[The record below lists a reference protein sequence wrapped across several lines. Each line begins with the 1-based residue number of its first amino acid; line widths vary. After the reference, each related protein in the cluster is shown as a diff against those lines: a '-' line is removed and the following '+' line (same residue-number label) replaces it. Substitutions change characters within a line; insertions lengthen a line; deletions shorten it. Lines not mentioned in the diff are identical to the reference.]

1 MPAKLNVGASRKIV
15 DSQFGS
21 RGASVYLEVE
31 LDHNLIQEPAKLQ
44 ERIRQL
50 FGLVQHSLNEELQRG
65 QTAISPEASNATKAK
80 PNGQPRHATTAQV
93 KAIYAIAKQQGA
105 DLADGLHQRYGVDCP
120 EELTVKQA
128 SAVIDSLKATR
139 TAAAA

>member
-31 LDHNLIQEPAKLQ
+31 LDHNIVLEPAKLH

-50 FGLVQHSLNEELQRG
+50 FSLVQHSLNEELQRG

-93 KAIYAIAKQQGA
+93 RAIYSIAKQQSA
-105 DLADGLHQRYGVDCP
+105 DLADGLHQRYGVDRP
-120 EELTVKQA
+120 EDLTVKQA
-128 SAVIDSLKATR
+128 SAVIDSLKAAR
-139 TAAAA
+139 IAAAA

>member
-31 LDHNLIQEPAKLQ
+31 LDHNIVLEPAKLQ

-50 FGLVQHSLNEELQRG
+50 FGLVQQSLTEELHRDQK
-65 QTAISPEASNATKAK
+65 ANSPDAANATKAR

-93 KAIYAIAKQQGA
+93 RAIYSIAKQQGA
-105 DLADGLHQRYGVDCP
+105 DLADGLHQRYGVHRP